1 MRSEVT
7 SEDLVQVIEN
17 LGKVSAILA
26 RTVEKMRSDGVD
38 AVLMHSSAATKHW
51 IPDLLSWAERTE
63 LDVARQI
70 REFQARNT
78 TNAVKRKAEYERVQ
92 AKVKQQKAE
101 KSAEKSAEKL
111 AKKAR

>member
-70 REFQARNT
+70 REFQARST

-92 AKVKQQKAE
+92 AKVRGKKTAE
-101 KSAEKSAEKL
+101 NPP
-111 AKKAR
+111 KKTR

>member
-1 MRSEVT
+1 MRSEMT
-7 SEDLVQVIEN
+7 SEDLVQVLED

-38 AVLMHSSAATKHW
+38 AVLTHSSAATKHW

-78 TNAVKRKAEYERVQ
+78 TNAVKRKAEYERIQ
-92 AKVKQQKAE
+92 AKVRG
-101 KSAEKSAEKL
+101 
-111 AKKAR
+111 KKAAEAPPKKTR